1 MYFWW
6 QLLFFASCMRMSC
19 SSRVIPR
26 HMSLGSTSIK
36 AGRHG
41 KQPEIRKMIEHE
53 IEERLHEFKNGTT
66 KSSGPAASVSTR
78 ITNSSVT
85 TSDMGAADTEEEKP
99 AGVTAT
105 QRPAAKS
112 TAGKS
117 TRPTTEEDALNFW
130 KKRRRNVEKNEEG
143 SERKA
148 ESHHSKN
155 RSSSLHVQQR
165 RSPVPNGT
173 DRVLLFWAVGAEDRV
188 INLVMQNV
196 KHAREQLPSMDVYLA
211 HYDSKQ
217 AIWKKKDAPWYNQNV
232 DFSAEATGY
241 KFQLM
246 KKLLSGGPFSPDLDK
261 YAWVWALDEDVDFTK
276 TDLKRLFELAD
287 TSGAL
292 LGLPTFTEL
301 DGSGKNKKLNYP
313 MQNPQDGCSY
323 RYAPVVEVI
332 FPFIRPDVLTALF
345 KECNHCIHQKSVW
358 GLDRMW
364 CSWSARLFQWN
375 PSRTCALI
383 DETPVLHRNFKTL
396 RGKYIV
402 SGAREMQAGF
412 MDMAMGDFKDVQ
424 KHHPKDFTEGAA
436 STMQSSTCVMPLFR
450 HTAHRKLRKL
460 LRN

>member
-6 QLLFFASCMRMSC
+6 QLLFFASCIRISC
-19 SSRVIPR
+19 SSRIIPR
-26 HMSLGSTSIK
+26 HLALRTAAIK
-36 AGRHG
+36 VGAHG
-41 KQPEIRKMIEHE
+41 KQPEIRKMIEDE
-53 IEERLHEFKNGTT
+53 IQERLHGLKNGTM
-66 KSSGPAASVSTR
+66 KSSGPAPPVS
-78 ITNSSVT
+78 NGNLSST
-85 TSDMGAADTEEEKP
+85 TT
-99 AGVTAT
+99 T
-105 QRPAAKS
+105 
-112 TAGKS
+112 GKS
-117 TRPTTEEDALNFW
+117 TGPTAEEDALNFW
-130 KKRRRNVEKNEEG
+130 TKRRRSAEKNKEG
-143 SERKA
+143 SDQKTEKR
-148 ESHHSKN
+148 HSKN
-155 RSSSLHVQQR
+155 SSPSMHLRQR

-188 INLVMQNV
+188 INLVMENV
-196 KHAREQLPSMDVYLA
+196 QHAREQLPSMDVFLA

-217 AIWKKKDAPWYNQNV
+217 SIWVKKNSPWYHQNV

-287 TSGAL
+287 TSDAL

-301 DGSGKNKKLNYP
+301 DGAGKNKKLNYP
-313 MQNPQDGCSY
+313 MQTPQDGCSY
-323 RYAPVVEVI
+323 RYTPVVEVI
-332 FPFIRPDVLTALF
+332 FPFMRPAVLTALF
-345 KECNHCIHQKSVW
+345 QECNHCIHQKSVW
-358 GLDRMW
+358 GLDRIW
-364 CSWSARLFQWN
+364 CSWSARLFEWN
-375 PSRTCALI
+375 PSHACALI

-424 KHHPKDFTEGAA
+424 QHHSKDFVEGAA

-450 HTAHRKLRKL
+450 RTAHRRLRKL